1 MKSRR
6 IIASFFFVVYVWAAI
21 GALCSSLT
29 CSCAAVHGRDAL
41 CTRHAQEASCAR
53 HLRENSCA
61 LPESPCT
68 CASCEAHAQPQ
79 AQDQAQPQAPTT
91 AGTAYSAPCCN
102 HLHALY
108 ETLYTRCCDGER
120 CRQHLS
126 YKLLS
131 YKLLA
136 EKLFAAGLADPAAW
150 RPEAP
155 EPTPVHCDR
164 TIPPL
169 RRGYSR
175 LAGLRAPPVT
185 A

>member
-6 IIASFFFVVYVWAAI
+6 AIASFFFVVYIWAAI

-29 CSCAAVHGRDAL
+29 CSCAAMHRREAL
-41 CTRHAQEASCAR
+41 CAR
-53 HLRENSCA
+53 HAHDASCLRHSQDA
-61 LPESPCT
+61 L
-68 CASCEAHAQPQ
+68 CASCEARNLVRAESPANPQ
-79 AQDQAQPQAPTT
+79 AHPQTEPQA
-91 AGTAYSAPCCN
+91 AAAAYSGPCCN

-131 YKLLA
+131 
-136 EKLFAAGLADPAAW
+136 EKLFAAALVDPAV
-150 RPEAP
+150 RQPEASDP
-155 EPTPVHCDR
+155 APVHRDR

-169 RRGYSR
+169 RRGCPR